1 MADKITPEQLAAAD
15 QLNQKLQQGE
25 VNAQEYA
32 AALKEAGLELANQ
45 INLIDQKI
53 AKLAQLNASQEENE
67 AISQRISDLQQQ
79 RNDLVAGGE
88 PARKQA
94 IKDHLRQKQLQK
106 ELNDE
111 LQNSFGFMQGFIQNL
126 ADGGDSMEFLA
137 AKAAELGKSLVD
149 DFMLAFSASAL
160 GGIGAADRLTTQ
172 FNQLTGTAGSM
183 NGVILNAAGGMSA
196 VGVSTEMAA
205 GAASELYQQFNQ
217 FSSANANLQT
227 DMIQTTASL
236 ERLGV
241 SSATTAQNIA
251 LATNAFGMGAQEATQ
266 LQDEMAKTAMAIGM
280 PPAQL
285 AQEFGKA
292 APQLSA
298 YGKEGI
304 QVFKNMAAASKGLGI
319 EMGTLLGL
327 TEQFDTFEGAA
338 ESAGRLNA
346 MLGGDLLNSM
356 DLLNATEDERIRMIL
371 QSVDASGKSWSAMG
385 KFERKALANAAGIT
399 DMAEANKLFG
409 GGLSAYDDAQAKM
422 AENAKTEEELQAAK
436 AASVSVTEK
445 LSLMFDK
452 MTAAMAPLVSAAHGV
467 VNVLLAIND
476 ATGGWLAPTLG
487 GLIMLFM
494 IGAKALGTYNAI
506 MTALAIRKGI
516 LAGATGT
523 LAAAQG
529 GQAAAQGLV
538 AGSSVP
544 AAAGTSAMGAA
555 SFAAAPGVAALALG
569 LGMLALGF
577 GLIAGSIAAVVWAF
591 VTLIGMFMEAP
602 MAAVQAAG
610 ALVVLGIAVAG
621 LALIFAA
628 LAPIAPLAM
637 VSMIMLGIGMM
648 FLAVPMLIL
657 SGSFAIL
664 AAALNMLPGGAGMAL
679 AGVGLALIPFAL
691 SLAFAAPA
699 LYTAA
704 ILFAPA
710 AILIGIGLLA
720 LGFGVSTIAKN
731 SSMMPGLG
739 LNLALFALGLLA
751 AAFPMILAAVLFAP
765 AALLVGVALMAL
777 GTGVSLLAKYN
788 AALPTM
794 GENLRVFAIG
804 LRKASWRMF
813 LASIFFAPAALLV
826 GIALMALG
834 TGVSMIVKYRRSMK
848 TLGKSLPVFALGL
861 QAAAPMLLGA
871 GLMLGMAGIPFLV
884 GALTLSAGLAVL
896 TLVPAAAI
904 QATATALLAAGP
916 QLYGAAM
923 WLAMSAPLVL
933 IAGLLLGIAAPFLL
947 IGAIGLAIGMGI
959 ISLIPAQQVLIVSMF
974 LFAAMPFLLAI
985 AVSLLVISPILFF
998 GALGFFFASAVLA
1011 MAAPIFLFA
1020 ATLIAFG
1027 LVLLNAPLREF
1038 AITMIMMAPIASQLF
1053 TIAAAFMALGFAMP
1067 IFGFGLFMLG
1077 LFASLPFV
1085 GTGLGVLSDAL
1096 TIFSAAMKDLP
1107 TEKAIALGQIFSGL
1121 GALTDLE
1128 GVGDAM
1134 RDLANGIWWLSWS
1147 LGGIPEERLVTMG
1160 VALDEMEPLGEL
1172 AKNLTPEVAMSVGN
1186 LVDEAERYV
1195 EVQAK
1200 MKSSK
1205 DDAFA
1210 QMVTASARANQA
1222 RAEADKASAEA
1233 GAGGQDVVLVLNE
1246 RELGRAMEAILNKR
1260 VNLSVS

>member
-88 PARKQA
+88 AGRKKA
-94 IKDHLRQKQLQK
+94 IQDHLRQKQLQK

-111 LQNSFGFMQGFIQNL
+111 LQNSFGFMEGFIQNL

-137 AKAAELGKSLVD
+137 AKASELGKSLVD
-149 DFMLAFSASAL
+149 DFMLAFGAAALNGFASA
-160 GGIGAADRLTTQ
+160 DKLTTQ

-217 FSSANANLQT
+217 FSSANAALQT

-241 SSATTAQNIA
+241 SSATTAQNID

-304 QVFKNMAAASKGLGI
+304 EVFKNMAAASKGLGI

-327 TEQFDTFEGAA
+327 TEKFDTFEGAA

-356 DLLNATEDERIRMIL
+356 DMLNATEDERIRMIL
-371 QSVDASGKSWSAMG
+371 QSVEASGKSFNEMG
-385 KFERKALANAAGIT
+385 KFEKKALANAAGIT

-409 GGLSAYDDAQAKM
+409 GGLAAYDDAQAKM

-467 VNVLLAIND
+467 MNVLLAIND
-476 ATGGWLAPTLG
+476 ATGGWLVPTLG
-487 GLIMLFM
+487 ALIGLFI
-494 IGAKALGTYNAI
+494 IGSKVLGTYNAI
-506 MTALAIRKGI
+506 MTALAIRKGV
-516 LAGATGT
+516 LAGATGA
-523 LAAAQG
+523 LSAAQG
-529 GQAAAQGLV
+529 VQATTQGAVAATSL
-538 AGSSVP
+538 P
-544 AAAGTSAMGAA
+544 AAAGTTAMGAA

-569 LGMLALGF
+569 LGGLALGI
-577 GLIAGSIAAVVWAF
+577 GLVAGSIAAIIWAF

-610 ALVVLGIAVAG
+610 AFVIMGIALAG
-621 LALIFAA
+621 LTLIFAT
-628 LAPIAPLAM
+628 IAPLAPLAM
-637 VSMIMLGIGMM
+637 GAMIMLGIGML
-648 FLAVPMLIL
+648 FLSVPMLIL
-657 SGSFAIL
+657 AASFMVFAT
-664 AAALNMLPGGAGMAL
+664 ALNMFQGGAAL
-679 AGVGLALIPFAL
+679 ALVGLGLALIPFAF
-691 SLAFAAPA
+691 SLLIAAPA
-699 LYTAA
+699 MWIAA
-704 ILFAPA
+704 LFFAPA
-710 AILIGIGLLA
+710 A
-720 LGFGVSTIAKN
+720 
-731 SSMMPGLG
+731 
-739 LNLALFALGLLA
+739 
-751 AAFPMILAAVLFAP
+751 MI
-765 AALLVGVALMAL
+765 VGMALMVM
-777 GTGVSLLAKYN
+777 GIGVSLLSKYS
-788 AALPTM
+788 ASLPTM
-794 GENLRVFAIG
+794 GENLRQFAIG
-804 LRKASWRMF
+804 LRGASWRMF
-813 LASIFFAPAALLV
+813 LAAIFFAPSALILGV
-826 GIALMALG
+826 ALMALG
-834 TGVSMIVKYRRSMK
+834 LGISMIVKHRRSMK
-848 TLGKSLPVFALGL
+848 TLGKNLPEFAQGL
-861 QAAAPMLLGA
+861 MEAAPMLMVA
-871 GLMLGMAGIPFLV
+871 GLMLGYAGIPFLI
-884 GALTLSAGLAVL
+884 GALGITL
-896 TLVPAAAI
+896 
-904 QATATALLAAGP
+904 
-916 QLYGAAM
+916 
-923 WLAMSAPLVL
+923 
-933 IAGLLLGIAAPFLL
+933 
-947 IGAIGLAIGMGI
+947 GMMVM
-959 ISLIPAQQVLIVSMF
+959 SLIPAEQVLLVSQQ
-974 LFAAMPFLLAI
+974 LALAMPLLMEIAI
-985 AVSLLVISPILFF
+985 GLLMASPILFV
-998 GALGFFFASAVLA
+998 ASIWFFFASMMLA
-1011 MAAPIFLFA
+1011 FAAPMFLFGA
-1020 ATLIAFG
+1020 IFIAFG
-1027 LVLLNAPLREF
+1027 MTILNEPLRQF
-1038 AITMIMMAPIASQLF
+1038 TITMLMLAPIVTQLYA
-1053 TIAAAFMALGFAMP
+1053 IAGALVVLGFALP
-1067 IFGFGLFMLG
+1067 IFGFGLFLLG

-1085 GTGLGVLSDAL
+1085 GTGLNVM
-1096 TIFSAAMKDLP
+1096 SAALYIFADAVAGIP
-1107 TEKAIALGQIFSGL
+1107 VEKATALGQIFSGFS
-1121 GALTDLE
+1121 ALTDLE
-1128 GVGDAM
+1128 GVGNA
-1134 RDLANGIWWLSWS
+1134 LEELGWGIWWLAYS
-1147 LGGIPEERLVTMG
+1147 LAFLPERRLVKMG
-1160 VALDEMEPLGEL
+1160 VAMEGLEPLGEL
-1172 AKNLTPEVAMSVGN
+1172 GKNMSPEVAVTAGS

-1195 EVQAK
+1195 EVQAQ
-1200 MKSSK
+1200 MKSAK

-1210 QMVTASARANQA
+1210 QMVTASAKATQA

-1233 GAGGQDVVLVLNE
+1233 GGGGQDVVLVLNE
-1246 RELGRAMEAILNKR
+1246 RELGRAVEVILNKR
-1260 VNLSVS
+1260 VNLGVS